1 LNLPVDF
8 LSAFLFPI
16 RILLFEKNKIM
27 SSFIDFGL
35 AFKNKIIELK
45 EGDTQLTLKEL
56 ALVRLVKKKFFQDLE
71 GLYETGRNVEAL
83 SETLRIARAKAR

>member
-1 LNLPVDF
+1 MNF
-8 LSAFLFPI
+8 AGRFSIGFFI
-16 RILLFEKNKIM
+16 SNSNHSFEKNKIM

-71 GLYETGRNVEAL
+71 GLYELAGM
-83 SETLRIARAKAR
+83 